1 MAIDVNGD
9 SFDKEVIQSEAPV
22 LVDFWGPQCGP
33 CLALMPAVE
42 GLEEKYGENLK
53 VVKLNASQNKRFC
66 LSMKVLGLPT
76 YLFYKDGQEVE
87 QLTGGDLTI
96 SDIEEVVKRIAE

>member
-1 MAIDVNGD
+1 MAKDVNSD
-9 SFDKEVIQSEAPV
+9 TFEQEVIRADRPV

-42 GLEEKYGENLK
+42 NLEEKYGGKLK
-53 VVKLNASQNKRFC
+53 LVKLDASKNKRFC

-76 YLFYKDGQEVE
+76 YLLFKDGKEVE
-87 QLTGGDLTI
+87 RLTGAEPTI
-96 SDIEEVVKRIAE
+96 GEIESALKKILE